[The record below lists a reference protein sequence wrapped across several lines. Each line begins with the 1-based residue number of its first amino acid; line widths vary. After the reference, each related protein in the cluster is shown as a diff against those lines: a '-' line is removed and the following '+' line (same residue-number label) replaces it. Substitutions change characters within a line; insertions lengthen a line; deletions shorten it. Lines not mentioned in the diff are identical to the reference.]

1 MTDKEKDIVAFS
13 KEMHELFVKHGKT
26 MQEADTYLAEL
37 AFEKFKQTYSD
48 LDKETLAE
56 IVQAQHLKVN
66 ELYQQIIN
74 RNELIHQI
82 MTDIS
87 RCSDL
92 DKLDELRKRARTV
105 LLAQNMVDRGKSPD
119 EVKAM
124 LNGEKSK
131 QVFANGT
138 KIILPQ

>member
-13 KEMHELFVKHGKT
+13 TEMHELFTKHGKT
-26 MQEADTYLAEL
+26 LQEADAYLAEL

-87 RCSDL
+87 CCSDFAKFDAL
-92 DKLDELRKRARTV
+92 KKRARSV
-105 LLAQNMVDRGKSPD
+105 LLAQNMVDRGKSPE

-124 LNGEKSK
+124 LNGEKPK
-131 QVFANGT
+131 QVFANDS